1 MLTKRLL
8 LSTISIVCLSALFSS
23 CQEDKKVVLPK
34 ISEGVIHFELSYPYY
49 QDAFMASIM
58 PDEMEMTFKNNVY
71 RNHVSKGGL
80 FSSTVIADC
89 NNETLILILDLGP
102 KRIYCTLDKSLTSKM
117 LVNYPIPDI
126 LKVRE
131 FDSVAGAFCEKK
143 SAIFDH
149 LADGYDVELYETF
162 DVDIKNSNWCNQYS
176 EVEGVLLGYE
186 IKQFGIEARII
197 ATKMDT
203 VLVNDSIFSV
213 PQGFKEV
220 TLERMLFEMDEI
232 SKSFSY

>member
-8 LSTISIVCLSALFSS
+8 LLIISIVFLSTLFSS
-23 CQEDKKVVLPK
+23 CEEGEKVVTPK

-49 QDAFMASIM
+49 EDAFMASIM
-58 PDEMEMTFKNNVY
+58 PDEMEMTFKNNIY

-89 NNETLILILDLGP
+89 NNETLILFLDLGP
-102 KRIYCTLDKSLTSKM
+102 KRIYCALDNSLAKEM
-117 LVNYPIPDI
+117 LMKYPIPDI
-126 LKVRE
+126 LQVSE
-131 FDSVAGAFCEKK
+131 FDSIAGTFCEKK
-143 SAIFDH
+143 NAIFDY

-176 EVEGVLLGYE
+176 EIDGVLLGYE
-186 IKQFGIEARII
+186 IKQFGIQARMI

-203 VLVNDSIFSV
+203 VAVNDSIFNV
-213 PQGFKEV
+213 PQGYKEV

>member
-8 LSTISIVCLSALFSS
+8 LFIISIVFLLTLFSS
-23 CQEDKKVVLPK
+23 CEEGEKVVVPK

-49 QDAFMASIM
+49 EDAFMASIM

-102 KRIYCTLDKSLTSKM
+102 KRIYCALDKSLASAM
-117 LVNYPIPDI
+117 LLNYPVPDI
-126 LKVRE
+126 LKVNE
-131 FDSVAGAFCEKK
+131 FDSIAGTFCEKK
-143 SAIFDH
+143 NAIFDY

-176 EVEGVLLGYE
+176 EIDGVLLGYE
-186 IKQFGIEARII
+186 IKQFGIQARMI

-203 VLVNDSIFSV
+203 VAVNDSIFNV
-213 PQGFKEV
+213 PQGYKEV

>member
-8 LSTISIVCLSALFSS
+8 LLTISIVFLSALFSS
-23 CQEDKKVVLPK
+23 CEEDIKVVVPK

-49 QDAFMASIM
+49 EDAFMASIM

-71 RNHVSKGGL
+71 RNHVTKGGL

-102 KRIYCTLDKSLTSKM
+102 KRIYCALDKALSSAM
-117 LVNYPIPDI
+117 LKNYPTPDI
-126 LKVRE
+126 LKVSE
-131 FDSVAGAFCEKK
+131 FDSIAGAFCEKK
-143 SAIFDH
+143 NAIFDY
-149 LADGYDVELYETF
+149 LAGGYDVELYETF

-176 EVEGVLLGYE
+176 EIDGVLLGYE
-186 IKQFGIEARII
+186 IKQFGIQARMI
-197 ATKMDT
+197 ATKMESIA
-203 VLVNDSIFSV
+203 VNDSIFNV

>member
-8 LSTISIVCLSALFSS
+8 LITISIVFLSALFPS
-23 CQEDKKVVLPK
+23 CEEDKKVPTPK
-34 ISEGVIHFELSYPYY
+34 ISEGIIHFELSYPYY
-49 QDAFMASIM
+49 EDAFMASIM

-71 RNHVSKGGL
+71 RNHVTKGGL

-102 KRIYCTLDKSLTSKM
+102 KRIYCALDQLLVSEM
-117 LVNYPIPDI
+117 LMTFPVPDI
-126 LKVRE
+126 LKVNE
-131 FDSVAGAFCEKK
+131 FDSISGAFCEKK

-149 LADGYDVELYETF
+149 LADGYDVELFETF

-176 EVEGVLLGYE
+176 EIDGVLLGYE
-186 IKQFGIEARII
+186 IKQFGIQARMI

-203 VLVNDSIFSV
+203 VAVNDSIFSV